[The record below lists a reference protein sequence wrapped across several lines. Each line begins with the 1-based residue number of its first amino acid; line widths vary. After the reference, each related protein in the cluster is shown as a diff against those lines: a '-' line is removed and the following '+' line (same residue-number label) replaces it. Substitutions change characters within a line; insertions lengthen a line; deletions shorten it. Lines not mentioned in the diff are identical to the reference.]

1 MSKQVVRVYFIDNCV
16 RALGIEQNTTAAQLR
31 ELVVERIGL
40 KQDACFSLFEKKDEK
55 IKVLWDKEKAEKK
68 KNEEFAPK
76 FLFKKKIFLK
86 DDDREMEDPIAKDLI
101 YKQV

>member
-1 MSKQVVRVYFIDNCV
+1 MS
-16 RALGIEQNTTAAQLR
+16 
-31 ELVVERIGL
+31 ELPSIAPP
-40 KQDACFSLFEKKDEK
+40 KEKKTSAERK
-55 IKVLWDKEKAEKK
+55 LKEKADKK